1 VAVGAGVGAGIVAV
15 GAGVGAGVGV
25 GTTTPHG
32 GHGMGVGAGVGMG
45 VGPPPGWGVQGS
57 LLDEAPDMASQARTL
72 ACVLAWALAR
82 VLVCAQACV
91 RFVPIRRRA

>member
-1 VAVGAGVGAGIVAV
+1 
-15 GAGVGAGVGV
+15 
-25 GTTTPHG
+25 
-32 GHGMGVGAGVGMG
+32 MGVGAGVGMG
-45 VGPPPGWGVQGS
+45 VGPPPGWGIQGS

-91 RFVPIRRRA
+91 RFVPIRRRAQNYNNEKQNKHRQQQAATTSTTTTLHINRST